1 MQVATTKLGLAAYMM
16 RNGAKLI
23 RKDGKQIVLETE
35 KTEQEWRTGYK
46 NTPEQLH
53 NAVVMA
59 LLRIDE

>member
-1 MQVATTKLGLAAYMM
+1 MM

-53 NAVVMA
+53 NAAVMA